1 MERRHGLFTDRWQT
15 SLVIN
20 VLCFYTI
27 CMAKQKIWQSRFLLC
42 CTDVPKNKQNTLK
55 LEVKDVLLNI
65 NARRTPKGPKNT
77 VFVPG
82 DLDLW
87 HLTLTF
93 KLIRARDQ
101 TRLPCEFGA
110 NPFSGSRYIS
120 YTNKNTDWDWGR
132 QKQNLPQF
140 TTRGNYQL
148 ITVEEPLIHKND
160 QLHAIDR
167 TKKGSL
173 ASSRLLCIGL
183 YAPRSL
189 ISLSLR
195 RCRVKMRVVLR
206 GVSSES

>member
-1 MERRHGLFTDRWQT
+1 MAIAFFTMLYW
-15 SLVIN
+15 
-20 VLCFYTI
+20 C
-27 CMAKQKIWQSRFLLC
+27 A
-42 CTDVPKNKQNTLK
+42 KNKQNTLK

-65 NARRTPKGPKNT
+65 NRTQDAKKGRKT

-82 DLDLW
+82 DLNLW

-93 KLIRARDQ
+93 KLVRARDQ

-120 YTNKNTDWDWGR
+120 YTNKNTDWGR

-140 TTRGNYQL
+140 TARGNYQL

-160 QLHAIDR
+160 QLHATDR

-195 RCRVKMRVVLR
+195 RCRVKMTVVLR